1 MQVELQNFRCWKK
14 QSFQFNNKGI
24 ILINGTSGSGKSS
37 ILNAIYFAITGNGT
51 KIVSYGEKK
60 CCVKLLFD
68 DSDIK
73 EIIRNKSPCR
83 LTVKLKDDS
92 IYEDDEGQKIID
104 NYFGNNFQQTSYMTQ
119 KMIHSFL
126 SLTSIE
132 KMNFLQKYVL
142 DNSDPD
148 NSTFL
153 LKKKCK
159 DKIIELKKI
168 HIEHKSKV
176 NLYENEII
184 ILQKKFN
191 EFLKNHGIN
200 IESNSIEEYYKN
212 IEIINYNPLILKELR
227 NNQYVIN
234 ESFNKYKQY
243 KIKQEEYNNQKQQLF
258 QDINEQQLNKIEIQN
273 KIDYTD
279 YRGDDYFNF
288 LNECKLYYS
297 SNKNYETLIKNI
309 ENNCYNILTSINNE
323 VEFYKTQI
331 KLSIDK
337 KNSVYEKLSAVYGD
351 IDYIKNNIEKWN
363 KSTQTIIEYCN
374 YIRDISKKFDINEY
388 NNVSNLD
395 TSINILNI
403 KVEELKINLVEKQEQ
418 LNKLKNDWNLKNKLH
433 KCPKCHIYVRINISN
448 KDPNTQK
455 LVEVDNSNFK
465 ELNNET
471 YIENVNKLEEE
482 ITTLNTK
489 ISDKQKEIYN
499 KEIIKKELI
508 DFNTKYDNY
517 KKRINR
523 ADNIITKYLEFSL
536 KDVINNF
543 INSTIYQTKIN
554 NINKWLDEYNKYD
567 EEINNH
573 ETLIKNIQGCSTIN
587 ICDFLIF
594 DKIKLNEITFIDTLI
609 ENIKNYIKNNIS
621 NISCS
626 NQSIKKIIN
635 EGPMSR
641 LEHSSNR
648 ILNETVNFLTKLSV
662 LYKKDS
668 ISNKIKPSLTE
679 EEVNLELITQSK
691 NKTSHE
697 HNKEMLEKVKNKIT
711 QLNNKVIELNDK
723 LKDIEI
729 FIKNNIDIEDKFND
743 NEKKINEYY
752 KIEEEYNKY
761 IKIKELYQQW
771 RRLNNEKRI
780 QQYLFD
786 TISNDIVVHEIF
798 LNKINETES
807 IALTQCIDSINY
819 HINDYLEKFFP
830 NESMLVDIVPFKEKT
845 GKNGKQENSE
855 IKPGIDIKVCYKGEE
870 VELSSLSG
878 GEYDRVSLAIML
890 SFNHICKSD
899 MILLDESIASLDA
912 ELTNEILE
920 KLKENLTNK
929 RIIVVA
935 HQLST
940 GIFDQIINTK

>member
-14 QSFQFNNKGI
+14 QLFQFNDKGI
-24 ILINGTSGSGKSS
+24 ILINGSSGSGKSS
-37 ILNAIYFAITGNGT
+37 ILNAIYFAITGNGS

-104 NYFGNNFQQTSYMTQ
+104 NYFGNNFQQSSYMTQ

-363 KSTQTIIEYCN
+363 KSTQTII
-374 YIRDISKKFDINEY
+374 F
-388 NNVSNLD
+388 
-395 TSINILNI
+395 
-403 KVEELKINLVEKQEQ
+403 
-418 LNKLKNDWNLKNKLH
+418 
-433 KCPKCHIYVRINISN
+433 
-448 KDPNTQK
+448 
-455 LVEVDNSNFK
+455 
-465 ELNNET
+465 
-471 YIENVNKLEEE
+471 
-482 ITTLNTK
+482 
-489 ISDKQKEIYN
+489 
-499 KEIIKKELI
+499 
-508 DFNTKYDNY
+508 
-517 KKRINR
+517 
-523 ADNIITKYLEFSL
+523 
-536 KDVINNF
+536 
-543 INSTIYQTKIN
+543 
-554 NINKWLDEYNKYD
+554 
-567 EEINNH
+567 
-573 ETLIKNIQGCSTIN
+573 
-587 ICDFLIF
+587 
-594 DKIKLNEITFIDTLI
+594 
-609 ENIKNYIKNNIS
+609 
-621 NISCS
+621 
-626 NQSIKKIIN
+626 
-635 EGPMSR
+635 
-641 LEHSSNR
+641 
-648 ILNETVNFLTKLSV
+648 
-662 LYKKDS
+662 
-668 ISNKIKPSLTE
+668 
-679 EEVNLELITQSK
+679 
-691 NKTSHE
+691 
-697 HNKEMLEKVKNKIT
+697 
-711 QLNNKVIELNDK
+711 
-723 LKDIEI
+723 
-729 FIKNNIDIEDKFND
+729 
-743 NEKKINEYY
+743 
-752 KIEEEYNKY
+752 
-761 IKIKELYQQW
+761 
-771 RRLNNEKRI
+771 
-780 QQYLFD
+780 
-786 TISNDIVVHEIF
+786 
-798 LNKINETES
+798 
-807 IALTQCIDSINY
+807 
-819 HINDYLEKFFP
+819 
-830 NESMLVDIVPFKEKT
+830 
-845 GKNGKQENSE
+845 
-855 IKPGIDIKVCYKGEE
+855 
-870 VELSSLSG
+870 
-878 GEYDRVSLAIML
+878 
-890 SFNHICKSD
+890 
-899 MILLDESIASLDA
+899 
-912 ELTNEILE
+912 
-920 KLKENLTNK
+920 
-929 RIIVVA
+929 
-935 HQLST
+935 
-940 GIFDQIINTK
+940 